1 MAVNRIGAVMKRYVI
16 LYLAT
21 LVVMLPLDFL
31 FLGVLAKD
39 FFKSQAGSA
48 LGDLKISPAIIFYLM
63 YPAGIVL
70 FASAAAGSNWQHA
83 LLYGA
88 LFGMFCYATFDL
100 TTLALFKGWTWPA
113 AIVDI
118 AWGTFATAVSAMAG
132 LLIANAVARQV

>member
-1 MAVNRIGAVMKRYVI
+1 MKRYVI

-39 FFKSQAGSA
+39 FFKSQVGPA
-48 LGDLKISPAIIFYLM
+48 LGDIRYSAAFLFYFL
-63 YPAGIVL
+63 YPVGIVI
-70 FASAAAGSNWQHA
+70 FASSAASNWQHA

-100 TTLALFKGWTWPA
+100 TALALLKGWTWPA
-113 AIVDI
+113 ALVDI
-118 AWGTFATAVSAMAG
+118 AWGAFVTGVSATLG
-132 LLIANAVARQV
+132 WLIANAVQRYI